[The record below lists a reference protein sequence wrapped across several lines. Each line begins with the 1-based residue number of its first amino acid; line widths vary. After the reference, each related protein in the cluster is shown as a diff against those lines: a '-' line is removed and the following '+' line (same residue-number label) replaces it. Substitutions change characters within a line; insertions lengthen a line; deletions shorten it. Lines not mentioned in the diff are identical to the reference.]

1 MQAREAFES
10 SLALSRDI
18 GYARGEA
25 YALRG
30 LAAVAN
36 QQDDPA
42 GDTVLRSVA
51 SQLSDNVAP
60 PGFLGR
66 IGGEEFLI
74 VLPDS
79 TLEQALASAETLRQ
93 AVNHIDTTT
102 LVPALHPVTVTVS
115 IGLTLAVP
123 GDGPGSLL
131 QRADAAL
138 YRAKRS
144 GRDCVMVESA
154 SPA

>member
-1 MQAREAFES
+1 MLGLLPAAIHTTGERATAV
-10 SLALSRDI
+10 LILDI
-18 GYARGEA
+18 DHFKVINDEQGHPAGDA
-25 YALRG
+25 VLRR
-30 LAAVAN
+30 VAN
-36 QQDDPA
+36 Q
-42 GDTVLRSVA
+42 LRDS
-51 SQLSDNVAP
+51 LAP

-74 VLPDS
+74 VVPDT
-79 TLEQALASAETLRQ
+79 TLEQALAIAESLRKG
-93 AVNHIDTTT
+93 VNHIDTSRI
-102 LVPALHPVTVTVS
+102 PALLPITAS